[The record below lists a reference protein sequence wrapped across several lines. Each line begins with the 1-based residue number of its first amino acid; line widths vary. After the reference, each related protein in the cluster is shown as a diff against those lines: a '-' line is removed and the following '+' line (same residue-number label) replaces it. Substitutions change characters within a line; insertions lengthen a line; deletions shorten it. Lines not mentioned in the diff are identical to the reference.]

1 MLYINKNE
9 RTFLIPGK
17 ILTPPILRFFAFIAA
32 VFAAD
37 VDICTL
43 LLDAPSVVSFNCSS
57 SSPEFAIIPSLLAV
71 LVLFAVCAC
80 FVLRII
86 DVLRVPIAIYI

>member
-57 SSPEFAIIPSLLAV
+57 SSPELAIIPSLLA
-71 LVLFAVCAC
+71 VLFAVCAC

-86 DVLRVPIAIYI
+86 DVLRVPIAIYM